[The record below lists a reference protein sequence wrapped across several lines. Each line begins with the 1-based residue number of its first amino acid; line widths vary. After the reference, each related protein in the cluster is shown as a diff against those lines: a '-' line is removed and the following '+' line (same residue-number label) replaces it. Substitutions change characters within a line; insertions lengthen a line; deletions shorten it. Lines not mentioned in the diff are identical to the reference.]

1 MIRRT
6 ATPAV
11 LLLAAGLALAGC
23 SGGDSGGD
31 DPKKK
36 EKDPAAAAVAVARD
50 YQKAANALDWR
61 RACELSTAAL
71 RRGTVDQCAARNI
84 GPETAT
90 PTPSAPAS
98 ESPTASVSP
107 PTYADGSTPDALPS
121 KSTAPGPDRASTGPV
136 TAQGAPVKVPAS
148 AGHPAGYGVLLTYT
162 VTWPDDTS
170 TARKALRL
178 VEEGGTWRVDQRED
192 VQDGDMGHGDPAT
205 AALSGG

>member
-11 LLLAAGLALAGC
+11 LLVAGLALAGC
-23 SGGDSGGD
+23 SGSDSKGD
-31 DPKKK
+31 DPKK
-36 EKDPAAAAVAVARD
+36 EKDPTAAAVAVARE
-50 YQKAANALDWR
+50 YQQAANALDWR
-61 RACELSTAAL
+61 RACELSTKAL
-71 RRGTVDQCAARNI
+71 RRGTVDQCAARNV
-84 GPETAT
+84 GPETA
-90 PTPSAPAS
+90 TPSAPAS
-98 ESPTASVSP
+98 ESPTETASP
-107 PTYADGSTPDALPS
+107 PTYADGSTPNALPS
-121 KSTAPGPDRASTGPV
+121 KSTEPGPDRASTGPV
-136 TAQGAPVKVPAS
+136 TTEGAPVKVPAS

-178 VEEGGTWRVDQRED
+178 VQEGDAWKVDQRED

>member
-6 ATPAV
+6 AAPA
-11 LLLAAGLALAGC
+11 LLIAAGLALAGC
-23 SGGDSGGD
+23 SGDGSKDDDAGGA
-31 DPKKK
+31 KK
-36 EKDPAAAAVAVARD
+36 KDPAAAALAVAKE
-50 YQKAANALDWR
+50 YQQAANALDWR

-71 RRGTVDQCAARNI
+71 RRGSVDQCAARNV

-98 ESPTASVSP
+98 ESPTATVSP

-121 KSTAPGPDRASTGPV
+121 KTATTGPDRASTGPV
-136 TAQGAPVKVPAS
+136 TASGKPVKVPA
-148 AGHPAGYGVLLTYT
+148 AGDHPAGYGVLLTYT

-170 TARKALRL
+170 TSRKAVR
-178 VEEGGTWRVDQRED
+178 VVPVGGAWRVDQRED
-192 VQDGDMGHGDPAT
+192 VQDGDMGHGDPIT